1 MLEKIIM
8 RLGYKASIESM
19 KYINSQ
25 IKRALIYDEKA
36 QKYPEERFY
45 LVGHP
50 RKLLIEK
57 RNDCF
62 NAILFELKKKW
73 HDGDGNMLFSLPNM
87 LRPHQEDSTQVGKI
101 CKDFL
106 IMERSNELKSILK
119 KAM

>member
-1 MLEKIIM
+1 MLEQIII

-36 QKYPEERFY
+36 QEYPEQRFY
-45 LVGHP
+45 PVGHP

-62 NAILFELKKKW
+62 NAILFELRKKW
-73 HDGDGNMLFSLPNM
+73 HDDNGNMLFPLPEM
-87 LRPHQEDSTQVGKI
+87 LRPHQEDTVRIRKI
-101 CKDFL
+101 CKGFL
-106 IMERSNELKSILK
+106 SMEQSDELKAILK
-119 KAM
+119 KAV